1 MVRHKVWLKMSVKAA
16 IIQRKRQ
23 KTWGSIT
30 QDQKDYN
37 KAYSFFIFTWVLYH

>member
-1 MVRHKVWLKMSVKAA
+1 MVEKAKNIPLKMVRHKVWLKMSVKAA
-16 IIQRKRQ
+16 IIQRKHQ

-37 KAYSFFIFTWVLYH
+37 KV